1 MQAPVSVIYLV
12 HESPHGSSVLPSTVA
27 EAVGRATLRR
37 WYTRTCSLQQA
48 QPNDHPLAGGL
59 LHHLLTLTCSI
70 RSTGG
75 YFLLPSPT
83 VTNSFHFQ
91 KWSALCCPD
100 FPLVSK
106 TPATD
111 RGSAF
116 GCKITKS
123 RAQNKETR
131 FFFCRDRVFSRS
143 HGPRA
148 YCPFTVPEP
157 AIAELVEAS
166 KGHLYGP

>member
-100 FPLVSK
+100 FPLVPK

-123 RAQNKETR
+123 RAQNKEKKSNKDKMAQNNVNA
-131 FFFCRDRVFSRS
+131 RDRNMAYYFILITFVFI
-143 HGPRA
+143 
-148 YCPFTVPEP
+148 YQQ
-157 AIAELVEAS
+157 L
-166 KGHLYGP
+166 

>member
-123 RAQNKETR
+123 RAQNKEKKSNKDKMAQNNVNA
-131 FFFCRDRVFSRS
+131 RDRIMAYYFILITFVFIY
-143 HGPRA
+143 HQ
-148 YCPFTVPEP
+148 
-157 AIAELVEAS
+157 L
-166 KGHLYGP
+166 

>member
-123 RAQNKETR
+123 RAHNKEKKSNKDKMAQNNVNTR
-131 FFFCRDRVFSRS
+131 GRNTADYVILITFVSVIIS
-143 HGPRA
+143 
-148 YCPFTVPEP
+148 
-157 AIAELVEAS
+157 
-166 KGHLYGP
+166 